1 MSFASI
7 GDLYNRYDSRIVDQ
21 LSSDDNSTAPDNN
34 KIQAALDDGASKI
47 QLAVLQGS
55 QYTVDQLQTLV
66 NSGDTTLIRM
76 NCDLALLFMAQR
88 RSGGLPN
95 KFEGVLRNTM
105 ELLDMLRRGQ
115 RVLNVP
121 ENRVADLAAMV
132 NNTAQQNLNVQPLS
146 SIPFFGGPRGTNTTA
161 GEYGPLA

>member
-1 MSFASI
+1 MAYANI
-7 GDLYNRYDSRIVDQ
+7 DDLMRRYDARVVGQ

-34 KIQAALDDGASKI
+34 NIQAALDDATSKI
-47 QLAVLQGS
+47 NLAALQGS
-55 QYTVDQLQTLV
+55 QYTVLQLQTLV
-66 NSGDTTLIRM
+66 AGGDTTLTRM
-76 NCDLALLFMAQR
+76 NCDLALLFLAQR
-88 RSGGLPN
+88 RSMGLPS
-95 KFEGVLRNTM
+95 KFEGVLRNTL
-105 ELLDMLRRGQ
+105 ELLDMLRKGQ